1 MRHLSMS
8 GISKSKIR
16 KHLKEDMKEAKESI
30 HEEKEEIRKAKTG
43 ITRDKILIKSLKK
56 GRK

>member
-1 MRHLSMS
+1 MA
-8 GISKSKIR
+8 GISKNKIR

-56 GRK
+56 GKK